1 MVGKAPLLPAMHK
14 KFPCRSELQLKCQEK
29 KAQSMSII
37 EQIIAGDVRAT
48 ARLLRDIDD
57 QASSARSILKD
68 LYPHTGKAYIIGL
81 TGSPGVGKS
90 TLVDQLAMRFRKENL
105 TVGILAVDPTS
116 PFTGGA
122 ILGDRIRMQRHF
134 LDPGVFIRSL
144 ATRGHFGG
152 LTRST
157 NDMINVLD
165 AMGKD
170 IILVETVGVGQDEVE
185 IANSA
190 HTTILVT
197 IPGMGDEVQ
206 AIKAGIMEIGSIFV
220 VNKAD
225 REGSRKTIREL
236 RNIIELGL
244 RRKEDS
250 GWEPL
255 IVETEAVK
263 GRGIEELYQ
272 AIEKHREY
280 LLANDKGQL
289 DIVLQKRAR
298 NQLIEILRDEALKVI
313 LQRIESRGVS
323 LESLVQKV
331 KDKEADPYS
340 LVHEVLQE
348 ELK

>member
-1 MVGKAPLLPAMHK
+1 MGIVD
-14 KFPCRSELQLKCQEK
+14 
-29 KAQSMSII
+29 
-37 EQIIAGDVRAT
+37 QILAGDVRAT

-57 QASSARSILKD
+57 QIPTAHTLLKE
-68 LYPHTGKAYIIGL
+68 LYHHTGKAYVIGF

-90 TLVDQLAMRFRKENL
+90 TLVDQLAMYYRKEGL

-116 PFTGGA
+116 PFSGGA

-134 LDPGVFIRSL
+134 LDSGVFIRSL

-170 IILVETVGVGQDEVE
+170 VILVETVGVGQDEIE
-185 IANSA
+185 IAHSA

-236 RNIIELGL
+236 RNLIELGL
-244 RRKEDS
+244 RRREEA

-255 IVETEAVK
+255 IVETEGVK
-263 GRGIEELYQ
+263 GRGIEELFQ
-272 AIEKHREY
+272 SIQKHRAY
-280 LLANDKGQL
+280 LTTNDQGQL
-289 DIVLQKRAR
+289 DHVLEKRAR
-298 NQLIEILRDEALKVI
+298 TQLIEALKDEALKTL
-313 LQRIESRGVS
+313 LQRLEDRGITIESMVQRVKNK
-323 LESLVQKV
+323 ES
-331 KDKEADPYS
+331 DPYS
-340 LVHEVLQE
+340 LVRQVLAE
-348 ELK
+348 ELR

>member
-1 MVGKAPLLPAMHK
+1 
-14 KFPCRSELQLKCQEK
+14 
-29 KAQSMSII
+29 MSIAERI
-37 EQIIAGDVRAT
+37 VAGDVRAT

-57 QASSARSILKD
+57 QIPSAREILKE
-68 LYPHTGKAYIIGL
+68 LYPHTGKAHVVGF

-90 TLVDQLAMRFRKENL
+90 TLVDQIAFRYRQDGL

-134 LDPGVFIRSL
+134 LDSGVFIRSL

-170 IILVETVGVGQDEVE
+170 MILVETVGVGQDEVE

-190 HTTILVT
+190 HTTVLITV
-197 IPGMGDEVQ
+197 PGMGDEVQ
-206 AIKAGIMEIGSIFV
+206 AIKAGIMEIGNIFV

-225 REGSRKTIREL
+225 REGSRKTVREL
-236 RNIIELGL
+236 RTLIELGL
-244 RRKEDS
+244 RRRVEN

-255 IVETEAVK
+255 IVETEALK
-263 GRGIEELYQ
+263 GRGLEELYSDIQ
-272 AIEKHREY
+272 KHREY
-280 LLANDKGQL
+280 LRANPQQL
-289 DIVLQKRAR
+289 NEVLWKRAR
-298 NQLIEILRDEALKVI
+298 NQFVEALRDQTLRTI
-313 LQRIESRGVS
+313 LDRLDNRGVS
-323 LESLVQKV
+323 LDALIKMIMN
-331 KDKEADPYS
+331 KEADPYS
-340 LVHEVLQE
+340 LVHEILNE
-348 ELK
+348 ELR

>member
-1 MVGKAPLLPAMHK
+1 
-14 KFPCRSELQLKCQEK
+14 
-29 KAQSMSII
+29 MSIA
-37 EQIIAGDVRAT
+37 EQIIGGDVRAT

-57 QASSARSILKD
+57 QIPSAREILKK
-68 LYPHTGKAYIIGL
+68 LYPHTGKAYVVGF

-90 TLVDQLAMRFRKENL
+90 TLVDQIALRYRQDGL

-134 LDPGVFIRSL
+134 LDSGVFIRSL

-157 NDMINVLD
+157 NDMINVMD

-170 IILVETVGVGQDEVE
+170 VILVETVGVGQDEVE
-185 IANSA
+185 IAGSA

-206 AIKAGIMEIGSIFV
+206 TLKAGIMEIGNIFV

-236 RNIIELGL
+236 RNLIELGL
-244 RRKEDS
+244 RRREEI
-250 GWEPL
+250 GWQPL

-263 GRGIEELYQ
+263 GRGVEDLYQ
-272 AIEKHREY
+272 NIQTHKEY
-280 LLANDKGQL
+280 LLSNPGHIEEVLRKSARSQL
-289 DIVLQKRAR
+289 V
-298 NQLIEILRDEALKVI
+298 EALKDQALRTI
-313 LQRIESRGVS
+313 LERLEDRGMS
-323 LESLVQKV
+323 LDVLVTKIIN
-331 KDKEADPYS
+331 KEADPYS
-340 LVHEVLQE
+340 LVQEVIAA
-348 ELK
+348 ELR

>member
-1 MVGKAPLLPAMHK
+1 MGIVD
-14 KFPCRSELQLKCQEK
+14 
-29 KAQSMSII
+29 
-37 EQIIAGDVRAT
+37 QILAGDVRAT
-48 ARLLRDIDD
+48 ARVLRDIDD
-57 QASSARSILKD
+57 QVPTIHPILKQ
-68 LYPHTGKAYIIGL
+68 LYPHTGKAFIIGF

-90 TLVDQLAMRFRKENL
+90 TLVDQLTIYYRKQGL

-134 LDPGVFIRSL
+134 LDDGVFIRSL

-152 LTRST
+152 LTKST

-190 HTTILVT
+190 HTTVLVT

-206 AIKAGIMEIGSIFV
+206 AIKAGIMEIGNIFV

-236 RNIIELGL
+236 MNLIELGL
-244 RRKEDS
+244 RHQGRN
-250 GWEPL
+250 GWEPP
-255 IVETEAVK
+255 IIQTEAIK
-263 GRGIEELYQ
+263 SRGIEELGE
-272 AIEKHREY
+272 AIQKHRDF
-280 LLANDKGQL
+280 LLANDKSNL
-289 DIVLQKRAR
+289 RDVLVKRAR
-298 NQLIEILRDEALKVI
+298 AQLLEVLKEEALRT
-313 LQRIESRGVS
+313 LMNRIETRGIA
-323 LESLVQKV
+323 LDALVDQIV
-331 KDKEADPYS
+331 DKSTDPYS
-340 LVHEVLQE
+340 VVQDLLNN
-348 ELK
+348 ELP

>member
-1 MVGKAPLLPAMHK
+1 
-14 KFPCRSELQLKCQEK
+14 
-29 KAQSMSII
+29 MSIVD
-37 EQIIAGDVRAT
+37 QILAGEVRAT

-57 QASSARSILKD
+57 RIPSARDILRE
-68 LYPHTGKAYIIGL
+68 LYPHTGKAYVIGF

-90 TLVDQLAMRFRKENL
+90 TLVDQLALRYRKEGL

-134 LDPGVFIRSL
+134 LDSGVFIRSL

-170 IILVETVGVGQDEVE
+170 VILVETVGVGQDEVE
-185 IANSA
+185 ITHSA
-190 HTTILVT
+190 HTTILIT

-206 AIKAGIMEIGSIFV
+206 AIKAGIMEIGSVFV

-236 RNIIELGL
+236 RNMIELGL
-244 RRKEDS
+244 RRRETN
-250 GWEPL
+250 GWEPP

-263 GRGIEELYQ
+263 ARGIEELYQ
-272 AIEKHREY
+272 AIQKHRQF
-280 LLANDKGQL
+280 LLTNDSGQL
-289 DIVLQKRAR
+289 DEVLQKRAR
-298 NQLIEILRDEALKVI
+298 TQFVEALRDEALQT
-313 LQRIESRGVS
+313 LLRRLESRGTS
-323 LESLVQKV
+323 LDTMIQKIV
-331 KDKEADPYS
+331 DKEADPYS
-340 LVHEVLQE
+340 LVQDVLSE
-348 ELK
+348 EFR

>member
-1 MVGKAPLLPAMHK
+1 MEIV
-14 KFPCRSELQLKCQEK
+14 EK
-29 KAQSMSII
+29 
-37 EQIIAGDVRAT
+37 IIAGDVRAT

-57 QASSARSILKD
+57 QIPTTPAILRE
-68 LYPHTGKAYIIGL
+68 LYPHTGKAYIIGF

-90 TLVDQLAMRFRKENL
+90 TLVDQLALRYRQERL

-134 LDPGVFIRSL
+134 LDAGVFIRSL

-190 HTTILVT
+190 HTTVLVT

-236 RNIIELGL
+236 RNLIELGL
-244 RRKEDS
+244 RRREDA
-250 GWEPL
+250 GWEHL

-272 AIEKHREY
+272 AIQKHREY
-280 LLANDKGQL
+280 LLANDRGQL
-289 DIVLQKRAR
+289 DDVLHKRAR
-298 NQLIEILRDEALKVI
+298 NQLVEALRDEALRA
-313 LQRIESRGVS
+313 LLERIESRPLS
-323 LESLVQKV
+323 LEDMVRKIVSKEMDPYTLVQ
-331 KDKEADPYS
+331 
-340 LVHEVLQE
+340 EVLSQ

>member
-1 MVGKAPLLPAMHK
+1 
-14 KFPCRSELQLKCQEK
+14 
-29 KAQSMSII
+29 MSIAERI
-37 EQIIAGDVRAT
+37 VAGDVRAT

-57 QASSARSILKD
+57 QIPSAREFLKE
-68 LYPHTGKAYIIGL
+68 LYPYTGKAHVVGF

-90 TLVDQLAMRFRKENL
+90 TLVDQIAFRYRQDGL

-134 LDPGVFIRSL
+134 LDSGVFIRSL

-170 IILVETVGVGQDEVE
+170 MILVETVGVGQDEVE
-185 IANSA
+185 IAHSA
-190 HTTILVT
+190 HTTVLVT
-197 IPGMGDEVQ
+197 VPGMGDEVQ
-206 AIKAGIMEIGSIFV
+206 AIKAGIMEIGNIFV

-236 RNIIELGL
+236 RTLIELGL
-244 RRKEDS
+244 RRRVEN

-255 IVETEAVK
+255 IVETEALK
-263 GRGIEELYQ
+263 GRGLEELYSDIQ
-272 AIEKHREY
+272 KHREY
-280 LLANDKGQL
+280 LRANPHHL
-289 DIVLQKRAR
+289 NEVLWKRAR
-298 NQLIEILRDEALKVI
+298 NQLVEALKDQALRTI
-313 LQRIESRGVS
+313 LDRLDNRGVS
-323 LESLVQKV
+323 LDALIKMIMN
-331 KDKEADPYS
+331 KEADPYS
-340 LVHEVLQE
+340 LVHEILNE
-348 ELK
+348 ELR

>member
-1 MVGKAPLLPAMHK
+1 MD
-14 KFPCRSELQLKCQEK
+14 
-29 KAQSMSII
+29 II
-37 EQIIAGDVRAT
+37 EQIVAGDIRAT

-57 QASSARSILKD
+57 EIPSANEILRE
-68 LYPHTGKAYIIGL
+68 LYPHTGKAYVIGF
-81 TGSPGVGKS
+81 TGAPGVGKS
-90 TLVDQLAMRFRKENL
+90 TLVDQLAIRYRQGGI

-157 NDMINVLD
+157 NDMVNVLD

-170 IILVETVGVGQDEVE
+170 VIMIETVGVGQDEVE

-190 HTTILVT
+190 HSTILVT
-197 IPGMGDEVQ
+197 IPGMGDDIQ
-206 AIKAGIMEIGSIFV
+206 AIKAGIMEIGNIFV

-236 RNIIELGL
+236 MNLIELGGKK
-244 RRKEDS
+244 RNGED
-250 GWEPL
+250 WAPL
-255 IVETEAVK
+255 IVETEAAK
-263 GRGIEELYQ
+263 GRGIDDLHG
-272 AIEKHREY
+272 AIEKHKEY
-280 LLANDKGQL
+280 LLNTQQEKWQE
-289 DIVLQKRAR
+289 VVEKRAR
-298 NQLIEILRDEALKVI
+298 IQLLEALRDQVFRTI
-313 LQRIESRGVS
+313 VQRLEENGNS
-323 LESLVQKV
+323 LDEMVRRIAQKQSDPYTLVQEIISK
-331 KDKEADPYS
+331 
-340 LVHEVLQE
+340 

>member
-1 MVGKAPLLPAMHK
+1 MGIVD
-14 KFPCRSELQLKCQEK
+14 
-29 KAQSMSII
+29 
-37 EQIIAGDVRAT
+37 QILAGDVRAT

-57 QASSARSILKD
+57 QIPTTHELLRE
-68 LYPHTGKAYIIGL
+68 LYPHTGKAYVIGF

-90 TLVDQLAMRFRKENL
+90 SLVDQLALRYRKDGL

-116 PFTGGA
+116 PFSGGA

-170 IILVETVGVGQDEVE
+170 LILVETVGVGQDEVE
-185 IANSA
+185 IAHSA

-197 IPGMGDEVQ
+197 IPGMGDEIQ
-206 AIKAGIMEIGSIFV
+206 AIKAGIMEIGSVFV

-225 REGSRKTIREL
+225 REGSRKTVREL
-236 RNIIELGL
+236 RTLIELGL
-244 RRKEDS
+244 RRRED
-250 GWEPL
+250 GEAWEPL
-255 IVETEAVK
+255 IVETEAIK

-272 AIEKHREY
+272 AIEKHRAY
-280 LLANDKGQL
+280 LTANDKGQL
-289 DIVLQKRAR
+289 DEALKKRAR
-298 NQLIEILRDEALKVI
+298 NQIVEALRDEALRTL
-313 LQRIESRGVS
+313 LQRMEASGIS
-323 LESLVQKV
+323 LDTLVEKV
-331 KDKEADPYS
+331 KSREADPYT
-340 LVHEVLQE
+340 LVQEVLSQE
-348 ELK
+348 LRQ

>member
-1 MVGKAPLLPAMHK
+1 MGIVD
-14 KFPCRSELQLKCQEK
+14 
-29 KAQSMSII
+29 
-37 EQIIAGDVRAT
+37 QILAGDVRAT
-48 ARLLRDIDD
+48 ARVLRDIDD
-57 QASSARSILKD
+57 QVPTIHPILKQ
-68 LYPHTGKAYIIGL
+68 LYPHTGKAFIIGF

-90 TLVDQLAMRFRKENL
+90 TLVDQLTIHYRKQGL

-134 LDPGVFIRSL
+134 LDDGVFIRSL

-152 LTRST
+152 LTKST

-190 HTTILVT
+190 HTTVLVT

-206 AIKAGIMEIGSIFV
+206 AIKAGIMEIGNIFV

-236 RNIIELGL
+236 MNLIELGL
-244 RRKEDS
+244 RHQGQN
-250 GWEPL
+250 GWEPP
-255 IVETEAVK
+255 IIQTEAIK
-263 GRGIEELYQ
+263 SRGIEELGE
-272 AIEKHREY
+272 AIQKHRDF
-280 LLANDKGQL
+280 LLANDKSNL
-289 DIVLQKRAR
+289 RDVLVKRAR
-298 NQLIEILRDEALKVI
+298 TQLLEVLKEEALRTLMK
-313 LQRIESRGVS
+313 RIETRGIA
-323 LESLVQKV
+323 LDALVDQIVEKST
-331 KDKEADPYS
+331 DPYS
-340 LVHEVLQE
+340 VVQDLLNN
-348 ELK
+348 ELP

>member
-1 MVGKAPLLPAMHK
+1 
-14 KFPCRSELQLKCQEK
+14 
-29 KAQSMSII
+29 MSIA
-37 EQIIAGDVRAT
+37 EQIVAGDVRAT

-57 QASSARSILKD
+57 QIPSAREFLRE
-68 LYPHTGKAYIIGL
+68 LYPYTGKAHVVGF

-90 TLVDQLAMRFRKENL
+90 TLVDQIALRCRQDGL

-134 LDPGVFIRSL
+134 LDRGVFIRSL

-165 AMGKD
+165 AMGKQA
-170 IILVETVGVGQDEVE
+170 ILVETVGVGQDEVE
-185 IANSA
+185 IVHSA
-190 HTTILVT
+190 HTTVLVT
-197 IPGMGDEVQ
+197 VPGMGDEVQ
-206 AIKAGIMEIGSIFV
+206 AIKAGIMEIGNIFV

-225 REGSRKTIREL
+225 REGSRKTVREL
-236 RNIIELGL
+236 RTLIDLGL
-244 RRKEDS
+244 RHRPEN

-272 AIEKHREY
+272 SIQKHREY
-280 LLANDKGQL
+280 LLANPQHL
-289 DIVLQKRAR
+289 EEILWKRAR
-298 NQLIEILRDEALKVI
+298 TQLVEALKDQA
-313 LQRIESRGVS
+313 LRTLLERLENRG
-323 LESLVQKV
+323 LPLDALIRKITN
-331 KDKEADPYS
+331 KEADPYS
-340 LVHEVLQE
+340 LVHEILGE
-348 ELK
+348 ELR

>member
-1 MVGKAPLLPAMHK
+1 
-14 KFPCRSELQLKCQEK
+14 
-29 KAQSMSII
+29 MSIVD
-37 EQIIAGDVRAT
+37 QILAGDVRAT

-57 QASSARSILKD
+57 QIPSTHVILKE
-68 LYPHTGKAYIIGL
+68 LYPHTGKAFVIGF

-90 TLVDQLAMRFRKENL
+90 TLVDQLTIRYRKEGL

-134 LDPGVFIRSL
+134 LDSGVFIRSL

-152 LTRST
+152 LTKST

-170 IILVETVGVGQDEVE
+170 VILVETVGVGQDEVE
-185 IANSA
+185 IAHSA

-225 REGSRKTIREL
+225 REGSRKTVREL
-236 RNIIELGL
+236 RNLIELGL
-244 RRKEDS
+244 RRKQDET
-250 GWEPL
+250 WEPL
-255 IVETEAVK
+255 IVETEGIK
-263 GRGIEELYQ
+263 GRGLEELFE
-272 AIEKHREY
+272 AIQKHRRY
-280 LLANDKGQL
+280 LMANDRGQL
-289 DIVLQKRAR
+289 DDVLQKRAR
-298 NQLIEILRDEALKVI
+298 NQVVEALKDEALRT
-313 LQRIESRGVS
+313 LLNRLDSRGVS
-323 LESLVQKV
+323 LDAMVQKV
-331 KDKEADPYS
+331 VSKESDPYS
-340 LVHEVLQE
+340 LVQEVLSE
-348 ELK
+348 ELR